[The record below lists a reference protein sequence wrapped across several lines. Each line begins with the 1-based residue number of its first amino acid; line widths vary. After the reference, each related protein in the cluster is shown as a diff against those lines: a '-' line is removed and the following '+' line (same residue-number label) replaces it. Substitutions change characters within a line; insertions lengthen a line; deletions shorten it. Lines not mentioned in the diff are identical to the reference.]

1 MAKAK
6 LKTAVNKASVSA
18 FLNAVENDQ
27 KRKDAKSILKMM
39 KDITGAKA
47 KMWGPSIIGFGMYT
61 YKYDSGREGDMLKVG
76 FSPRKNA
83 LTFYVLAGFARRDEL
98 MSKLGKYTT
107 GKSCLYIK
115 KLEDVDVEI
124 LKELIK
130 ESWNYMT
137 KKYG

>member
-6 LKTAVNKASVSA
+6 LKTAVNNASVSA

-27 KRKDAKSILKMM
+27 KRKDAKSVLKMM
-39 KDITGAKA
+39 RDITGAKA

-83 LTFYVLAGFARRDEL
+83 LTFYVLAGFPKRDEL
-98 MSKLGKYTT
+98 LSKLGKYKTS
-107 GKSCLYIK
+107 KSCLYIK
-115 KLEDVDVEI
+115 KLEDIDEAI
-124 LKELIK
+124 LKEMIK
-130 ESWNYMT
+130 ESWEYMT
-137 KKYG
+137 AKYG